1 MPTIK
6 ELKVHIVTGEIKSP
20 FFGAQGW
27 VRARSSLIVE
37 IITSCEDVI
46 GIGEC
51 LCHGYQPPQLA
62 ASFIE
67 NCYRS
72 AVIGKSIFDVE
83 VIWET
88 LYNMSRTFGQY
99 GIAINA
105 ISGIDMAIWDA
116 IGKYLN
122 QPVCNL
128 IGGCFRDRVKAY
140 ATGFYRIEGAV
151 YPDDAVKEAVGY
163 VNKGFTGKKVKIG
176 MGVQKDIEHIRAIR
190 EAVGPDIMLGA
201 DANCAYN
208 VSTAVQL
215 IDGLKDY
222 NLYFL
227 EEPLAPEDMRG
238 YMQLRFMTPTM
249 ITAGEN
255 MFGKIALRE
264 WISNGALDI
273 YQPDLGH
280 AGGFTELKKI
290 AALTQAYQTL
300 LMPHVWGSGV
310 LLAATLQFLA
320 TLPPVPMTSFPWEP
334 MIEFDQSEHPFR
346 FELINNGIEFKD
358 GHLIVPK
365 KPGIGVEINRD
376 VLKKFK
382 IN

>member
-1 MPTIK
+1 MKITGLSINCMEYQQDFWMSSASANQIYNK
-6 ELKVHIVTGEIKSP
+6 RFCILVRIMTDEGIV
-20 FFGAQGW
+20 
-27 VRARSSLIVE
+27 
-37 IITSCEDVI
+37 
-46 GIGEC
+46 GIGESDYP
-51 LCHGYQPPQLA
+51 GGPPSSVVSVLEKELGP
-62 ASFIE
+62 SL
-67 NCYRS
+67 
-72 AVIGKSIFDVE
+72 IGKNPLDIQA
-83 VIWET
+83 IWDDM
-88 LYNMSRTFGQY
+88 YYMHIQHSRV
-99 GIAINA
+99 GIHMHA

-163 VNKGFTGKKVKIG
+163 VNKGFTGMKVKIG